1 MATVGVM
8 NGTKLR
14 LYVDQA
20 GGSTFT
26 VIGTSLDVSL
36 NFSHSPRE
44 TTNQD
49 SAGHASFLE
58 GKRSK
63 TIDANN
69 LHSEDGTNDFAAWYA
84 TLDSETLRGFVTCKV
99 ASTTTGDSTYT
110 YNGYITSLSIA
121 SGGPEGNATFN
132 LSIQVTGK
140 GASGTVA

>member
-26 VIGTSLDVSL
+26 VIGTSLDVTL
-36 NFSHSPRE
+36 NFTHSPRE

-63 TIDANN
+63 TIDFNA

-84 TLDSETLRGFVTCKV
+84 TLDSETLRGFVTAKV
-99 ASTTTGDSTYT
+99 ASTASGDSTYT
-110 YNGYITSLSIA
+110 YNGYITALTIA
-121 SGGPEGNATFN
+121 AAGPEGNATFN
-132 LSIQVTGK
+132 GSIQVTGK
-140 GASGTVA
+140 GASGVVA